1 MFFSKN
7 ATVLI
12 HDAQGGRLAESLAEK
27 PSGEIIDLA
36 GRSDN
41 LITLKIASK

>member
-1 MFFSKN
+1 MRKVDSW
-7 ATVLI
+7 
-12 HDAQGGRLAESLAEK
+12 QRLAEM

-41 LITLKIASK
+41 LITLEIGSK